1 MIIKLL
7 IIFFLFN
14 IGFHVFLNTQEGFNL
29 KKEAQRA
36 ARRARRA
43 AEKAGSGIASAAQ
56 TVGSGIESAAQAVGN
71 AVAGA
76 ASTGLSA
83 LDEKNRK
90 RWDKLRD
97 KEKESK
103 EFKKKALDLEKDII
117 KMEKRY
123 NEAKV
128 VVENDG
134 KTSTEVDSERS
145 RLRKKHPLLKPLSY
159 NC

>member
-1 MIIKLL
+1 MIIELL

-14 IGFHVFLNTQEGFNL
+14 IVFYVFLNTQEGFNL
-29 KKEAQRA
+29 KKA
-36 ARRARRA
+36 AKKA
-43 AEKAGSGIASAAQ
+43 AKKAKKAAKKAGSGIASAAQ

-71 AVAGA
+71 AVTTA
-76 ASTGLSA
+76 ATTGVSA
-83 LDEKNRK
+83 LDEKNRR

-103 EFKKKALDLEKDII
+103 ELKKKALDLEKDII
-117 KMEKRY
+117 KLEKRY

-134 KTSTEVDSERS
+134 LTEGEVSDEQK
-145 RLRKKHPLLKPLSY
+145 RLRKKHPLFAPMEY